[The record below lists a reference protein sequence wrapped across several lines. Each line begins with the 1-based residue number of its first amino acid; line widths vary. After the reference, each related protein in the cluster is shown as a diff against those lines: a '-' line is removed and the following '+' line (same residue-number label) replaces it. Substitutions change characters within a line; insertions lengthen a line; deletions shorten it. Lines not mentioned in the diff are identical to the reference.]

1 MFFDTIIEKID
12 YEYLKWSNF
21 IYAGSISD
29 CMSRSFEIAFK
40 RAFYQ
45 KLKEKYADLD
55 NAVKEVIM
63 QRKDYLDFVYLRCKD
78 NQCLNIQN
86 EIISEEDFDVMVKL
100 SIM

>member
-100 SIM
+100 CIM